1 MEAKMAKRTRKDPWQ
16 VAALIAHMMQKSGQ
30 TRARISDKGMRVLS
44 GRSRLEAS
52 VREQIRLDALEYGYL
67 IHRLDGR
74 GSTSGNVVLALSALA
89 SAKPIKR
96 TDVFSDDDWLSIKD
110 GTYDFDS
117 LHDELSDD
125 DDDDE

>member
-1 MEAKMAKRTRKDPWQ
+1 MRSVRKDPWQ
-16 VAALIAHMMQKSGQ
+16 VAAIIARMMQKSGQ
-30 TRARISDKGMRVLS
+30 TRARISDKGMRMLA

-74 GSTSGNVVLALSALA
+74 GGTSGNVVLALSALA

-96 TDVFSDDDWLSIKD
+96 TDAFTDSEWQDIKN
-110 GTYDFDS
+110 GTFDYDS
-117 LHDELSDD
+117 LHDELFGNDED
-125 DDDDE
+125 EDDE